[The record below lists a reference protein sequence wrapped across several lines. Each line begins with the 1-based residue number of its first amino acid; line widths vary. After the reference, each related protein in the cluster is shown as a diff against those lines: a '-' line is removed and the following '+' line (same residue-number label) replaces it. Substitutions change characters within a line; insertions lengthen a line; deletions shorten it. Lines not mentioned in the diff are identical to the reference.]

1 VRQQLYFQLQSARK
15 RTAEFGHSHALK
27 CAVCNNKFYEE
38 KPSMS
43 IEKKSL
49 ISTLKT
55 TKKANIAKDDFSV
68 SPATV
73 SAVQKAAAQKSA
85 VQKSAVQK
93 AAVQKSAVQKAA
105 VQKSA
110 VQKSAVQKSA
120 VQKSAVQKSAA
131 RKG

>member
-1 VRQQLYFQLQSARK
+1 MRGANDWTSLALPMLLNGLSITKGTNRQLQQEK
-15 RTAEFGHSHALK
+15 R
-27 CAVCNNKFYEE
+27 
-38 KPSMS
+38 SMS

-73 SAVQKAAAQKSA
+73 SAVHKAPVQKA
-85 VQKSAVQK
+85 AVQK
-93 AAVQKSAVQKAA
+93 AAVQKAAVQKAA
-105 VQKSA
+105 VQKAA
-110 VQKSAVQKSA
+110 VQKAAVQKAA
-120 VQKSAVQKSAA
+120 VQKAAV

>member
-1 VRQQLYFQLQSARK
+1 MDKCA
-15 RTAEFGHSHALK
+15 AEFGPSHAPNH
-27 CAVCNNKFYEE
+27 AVDNNQKIIDKFYEE

-73 SAVQKAAAQKSA
+73 SAVQKAA
-85 VQKSAVQK
+85 
-93 AAVQKSAVQKAA
+93 VQKAA

-120 VQKSAVQKSAA
+120 VQKAAVQKSAV